1 MLMGGEKIRLFAG
14 EGGGIVL
21 LHTPTPPAIVLVAE
35 ICLPL
40 LCVKIFYSS
49 KIILFY
55 LPIIIYLYITLYVLL
70 RTVNVL

>member
-21 LHTPTPPAIVLVAE
+21 LHTPTPPSIFLVAE